1 MNGRAKS
8 VSTVRAETHGDTG
21 ARKSQLTDLHL
32 ANHEIKVTMKISTI
46 NWVTTKIA
54 VTSLK

>member
-32 ANHEIKVTMKISTI
+32 ANHEIKVTKWKLARLIEYP
-46 NWVTTKIA
+46 
-54 VTSLK
+54 LKSQLPH